1 MLNIFIEKEFL
12 DDFFIVYNP
21 ESPTRGQKIIW
32 NLLINYPETK
42 WFIDTKIDS
51 AEDLDV
57 LKRSNPILAHKADY
71 FGPMPTES
79 IKDSFFKSLK
89 NNNTCIAFCQK
100 AENWFNE
107 AEEKGGLC
115 FSSNTMEDRI
125 NTIIENF
132 HYKIDLSEERFSL
145 DQIKF
150 LRNTNYII
158 VNDNYILADKTNQKI
173 DKNLSPL
180 LKNIIGD
187 GAGEI
192 LLNIFSKDFNPV
204 KPGTPS
210 QISEAVIKKCQKL
223 NRVFANY
230 KVKFKIINNAIGG
243 TTNLSYHDRVILTN
257 FQAVDCGA
265 GFNLIP
271 HKPSNSQII
280 SETIFELY
288 TYKRIKN
295 LRKKHTEYF
304 TKISSENF
312 QTSEFTYL

>member
-1 MLNIFIEKEFL
+1 M
-12 DDFFIVYNP
+12 DDFYITYNP
-21 ESPTRGQKIIW
+21 EKPTRGQKIIW

-42 WFIDTKIDS
+42 WFIDAKIDS
-51 AEDLDV
+51 VEDLDV

-71 FGPMPTES
+71 FVPKPTKS
-79 IKDSFFKSLK
+79 LKDSFFVSIE

-100 AENWFNE
+100 EENWFNE
-107 AEEKGGLC
+107 GEDKGGLC

-125 NTIIENF
+125 STIIENF

-158 VNDNYILADKTNQKI
+158 VNDNYILSDKDNQKI

-180 LKNIIGD
+180 LKNL
-187 GAGEI
+187 I
-192 LLNIFSKDFNPV
+192 LESTGKIKLQIFSKNFNPLS
-204 KPGTPS
+204 PGTPI
-210 QISEAVIKKCQKL
+210 QIRDAVLKRSKKLHK
-223 NRVFANY
+223 VFANFNIE
-230 KVKFKIINNAIGG
+230 FKIINNTVSRTA
-243 TTNLSYHDRVILTN
+243 NLSYHDRVILTN
-257 FQAVDCGA
+257 FQAIDCGA

-295 LRKKHTEYF
+295 LRKKHQEYF
-304 TKISSENF
+304 LKISSENF
-312 QTSEFTYL
+312 QTSEFTYM